1 MEDIRV
7 LIADDDS
14 GMRLILRR
22 LIEKTGGYK
31 IVGEVSDGGALIEAY
46 EHEEPE
52 VVITDVEMPVMTGIE
67 CAKLIQDKN
76 PRTVLIF
83 VTAHEE
89 YMKSAFEVYAFDYLV
104 KPFKVER
111 ALKTLERL
119 KTTLRSPEEPVKLNK
134 KPASRLML
142 KTKEGMEFID
152 FAEII
157 LIQRE
162 DRSTVIYC
170 DDGSR
175 HVTSDSLGE
184 IEEKLPDWFFRTH
197 KSYIVNVNK
206 VDSVSPYGRWTYI
219 LKLEGTKLD
228 ALITSERL
236 EALQKMF
243 E

>member
-1 MEDIRV
+1 MEEIRI
-7 LIADDDS
+7 LIADDDP
-14 GMRLILRR
+14 GMRLIMRR
-22 LIEKTGGYK
+22 LIEKAGGYD
-31 IVGEVSDGGALIEAY
+31 IVGEAGDGGELLEMY
-46 EHEEPE
+46 ERKTPE
-52 VVITDVEMPVMTGIE
+52 VVLTDVEMPVITGVE

-111 ALKTLERL
+111 AMQTLDRL
-119 KTTLRSPEEPVKLNK
+119 KTTLRSPAEPVPLKK
-134 KPASRLML
+134 KPGKLML
-142 KTKEGMEFID
+142 KTREGMEFVD
-152 FAEII
+152 FSEII

-162 DRSTVIYC
+162 ERATVIYC

-175 HVTSDSLGE
+175 HVTGDSLGE
-184 IEEKLPDWFFRTH
+184 IADKLPDFFFRTH
-197 KSYIVNVNK
+197 KSYIVNINK
-206 VDSVSPYGRWTYI
+206 VESVSPYGRWTYI

-228 ALITSERL
+228 ALITAEKL
-236 EALQKMF
+236 DVLQKMF